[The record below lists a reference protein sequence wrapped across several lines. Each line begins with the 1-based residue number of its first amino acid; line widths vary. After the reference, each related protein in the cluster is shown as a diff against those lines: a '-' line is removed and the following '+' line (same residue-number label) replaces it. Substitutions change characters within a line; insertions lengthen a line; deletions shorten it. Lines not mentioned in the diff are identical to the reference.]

1 MRDGPCAAVWSHHPF
16 IYRMT
21 NLPGPADGVIDAARE
36 PALPSHRLTM
46 GERMTAIPDL
56 LPGTLDLLILRLLVG
71 GSMHGYG
78 LAQRLKLL
86 SNDVLQVGESSLY
99 PALQR
104 LLLNGFVDADWGPS
118 ENNRRARYYSLTR
131 AGRKHMAAER
141 REFESIV
148 DAIRRVLETA

>member
-1 MRDGPCAAVWSHHPF
+1 MS
-16 IYRMT
+16 
-21 NLPGPADGVIDAARE
+21 
-36 PALPSHRLTM
+36 
-46 GERMTAIPDL
+46 AIPDL
-56 LPGTLDLLILRLLVG
+56 LPGTLDLLILRLLAG
-71 GSMHGYG
+71 QSMHGYG
-78 LAQRLKLL
+78 LAQRVKLL

-104 LLLNGFVDADWGPS
+104 LLLNGFVDAEWRPS

-131 AGRKHMAAER
+131 AGRKHLAAER

>member
-1 MRDGPCAAVWSHHPF
+1 MS
-16 IYRMT
+16 
-21 NLPGPADGVIDAARE
+21 
-36 PALPSHRLTM
+36 
-46 GERMTAIPDL
+46 AIPDL
-56 LPGTLDLLILRLLVG
+56 LPGTLDLLILRLLAG
-71 GSMHGYG
+71 QSMHGYG
-78 LAQRLKLL
+78 LAQRVKLL

-104 LLLNGFVDADWGPS
+104 LLLNGFLDAEWRPS

-131 AGRKHMAAER
+131 AGRKHLAAER